1 MSHVLIVDDDA
12 GAPALRDV
20 LVSEGHRCQLVSS
33 LRQGQL
39 QLSLQV
45 PDWVIVADRLPD
57 GSGMALLEEAD
68 VGSDAGTAIVLL
80 SGQPTLAAAV
90 AAFRSGAADYLERP
104 PDLRHL
110 RRLLASRGAGR
121 SDAPRTA
128 VSFQASPLL
137 GESEA
142 MHVLREHIGRVA
154 PTEAS
159 VLLLGESGTGKE
171 LVAQNIHAQSARQRQ
186 PFLPVNCGAISPQ
199 LIESEIFGHEKGSFT
214 GADRQHKGYFERA
227 SGGTLFLDE
236 VVEMPIELQVKLLRV
251 LETGSFMRI
260 GSNQELHTDV
270 RIVAATNRDPE
281 SAIAAG
287 KLRLD
292 LYHRLNVFPLKIPAL
307 RERGADVGIL
317 AQHFL
322 DEFNRAHGTVKTL
335 SARALSVLGSYHW
348 PGNVRELRNFMHRAY
363 ILSDQQIDA
372 HALEP
377 GPAQCTATALT
388 LAIPVGTSLADV
400 DRRLIFATLDLCGGV
415 KKRAA
420 DLLGISL
427 KTLYNRLEEYGN
439 QDRALALG
447 NFGPADTVPVNVVP
461 TDVAPVVAATGAA
474 AGIAGAA
481 AGIGLLN

>member
-1 MSHVLIVDDDA
+1 MPFILIVDDDA
-12 GAPALRDV
+12 DAPALRDA
-20 LVSEGHRCQLVSS
+20 LASEGHRCQLVSS
-33 LRQGQL
+33 VRQGLL
-39 QLSLQV
+39 QLSLQP
-45 PDWVIVADRLPD
+45 PDWVIAGERLAD
-57 GSGMALLEEAD
+57 GSGMDLLVELDPATDTAL
-68 VGSDAGTAIVLL
+68 VLL
-80 SGQPTLAAAV
+80 GSQATAASAI
-90 AAFRSGAADYLERP
+90 AAFRGGAADYLERP

-110 RRLLASRGAGR
+110 KTLLSSRPAPSR
-121 SDAPRTA
+121 SDTTSAGTG
-128 VSFQASPLL
+128 FQATPLL
-137 GESEA
+137 GESDA
-142 MHVLREHIGRVA
+142 IHALRDHIARVA

-171 LVAQNIHAQSARQRQ
+171 LVAQNIHAQSARQRH

-260 GSNQELHTDV
+260 GSNLELQTDV

-281 SAIAAG
+281 AAIAAG
-287 KLRLD
+287 RLRLD

-307 RERGADVGIL
+307 RERGVDIAML
-317 AQHFL
+317 ARHFL
-322 DEFNRAHGTVKTL
+322 DEFNRTHGTAKSL
-335 SARALSVLGSYHW
+335 SARALSVLDHYHW
-348 PGNVRELRNFMHRAY
+348 PGNVRELRNFIQRAY
-363 ILSDQQIDA
+363 ILSDQIIDA
-372 HALEP
+372 QALEP
-377 GPAQCTATALT
+377 GPAQCMATALT

-427 KTLYNRLEEYGN
+427 KTLYNRLEEYGHE
-439 QDRALALG
+439 DRALALCTMSARSKPASIG
-447 NFGPADTVPVNVVP
+447 RVALHDAFGDLDETSG
-461 TDVAPVVAATGAA
+461 T
-474 AGIAGAA
+474 
-481 AGIGLLN
+481 GLLN